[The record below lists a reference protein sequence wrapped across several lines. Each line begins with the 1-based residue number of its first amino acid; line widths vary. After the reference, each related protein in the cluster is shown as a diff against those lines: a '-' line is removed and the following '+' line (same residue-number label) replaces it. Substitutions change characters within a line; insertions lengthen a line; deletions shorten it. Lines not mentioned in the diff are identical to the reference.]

1 MPLDPSTKAR
11 FREAI
16 ISQGLHASH
25 LFSDLNPDELRD
37 ITNICALK
45 TLHKGQYLFREG
57 ERAEGFYVML
67 KGAVNVHR
75 ITPDGKEQVICIFR
89 APESFAEVTLTTI
102 EVYPAN
108 AIALE
113 ASQVILIKKKDFS
126 NLVALR
132 PSLSLQMLSSMS
144 FHLKHLINL
153 IEDLKFK
160 HIEARLAHWLTRF
173 CSGDGCTPDP
183 YIVELDTSK
192 RVLASQLGVTAET
205 LSRTLAR
212 FRDENLISVDGRHI
226 TVLDCPKLRN
236 YLE

>member
-1 MPLDPSTKAR
+1 MPLDASAKAS
-11 FREAI
+11 FRETV
-16 ISQGLHASH
+16 ISQGLRASH
-25 LFSDLNPDELRD
+25 LFSDLDSNELRD
-37 ITNICALK
+37 VANTCTLK
-45 TLHKGQYLFREG
+45 MLDKGQYLFREG

-89 APESFAEVTLTTI
+89 APDSFAEVTLTTI

-113 ASQVILIKKKDFS
+113 SSQVILVKKKDFS
-126 NLVALR
+126 NLIALR
-132 PSLSLQMLSSMS
+132 PTLSLQMLSSMS

-160 HIEARLAHWLTRF
+160 HIEARLAHWLTRN
-173 CSGDGCTPDP
+173 CSGDGCSSDP
-183 YIVELDTSK
+183 YIVELDMSK

-212 FRDENLISVDGRHI
+212 FRDEGLISVDGRNI
-226 TVLDCPKLRN
+226 TVLDCPKLRL

>member
-1 MPLDPSTKAR
+1 MPLDSSAKAS
-11 FREAI
+11 FRETV
-16 ISQGLHASH
+16 ISQGLRASH
-25 LFSDLNPDELRD
+25 LFSDLDSSELKD
-37 ITNICALK
+37 VANTCVLK
-45 TLHKGQYLFREG
+45 MLNKGQYLFREG

-75 ITPDGKEQVICIFR
+75 ITPDGREQVICIFR
-89 APESFAEVTLTTI
+89 PPDSFAEVTLTTI

-108 AIALE
+108 ALALE
-113 ASQVILIKKKDFS
+113 ASQVILVKKKDFS
-126 NLVALR
+126 NLIARR

-144 FHLKHLINL
+144 FHLKHLVTL

-160 HIEARLAHWLTRF
+160 HIEARLAHWLTRN
-173 CSGDGCTPDP
+173 CSEDCCGPDP
-183 YIVELDTSK
+183 YIVVLDTSK

-212 FRDENLISVDGRHI
+212 FRDEGLISVDGRNI